1 MLQNRP
7 CLHQSFSSSR
17 RSINWYPRF
26 TEFLSLSTIKGLQ
39 SSCLYQG
46 FTEFPSLSKVY
57 RVPVSIQGLQSSC
70 LYPLSRVYRVP
81 VSIKGLQSSRLYPG
95 FTEIQSQYF
104 PCFRQRERKEK
115 CRKPLL
121 HCSIFFFSMPCDS
134 TQGFCS
140 ATRNWIELY
149 KNLTIL
155 SSLDAYT

>member
-57 RVPVSIQGLQSSC
+57 RVPVSIHFQGFTEFLS
-70 LYPLSRVYRVP
+70 LSRVYRVP
-81 VSIKGLQSSRLYPG
+81 VSIQDLQ
-95 FTEIQSQYF
+95 
-104 PCFRQRERKEK
+104 K
-115 CRKPLL
+115 
-121 HCSIFFFSMPCDS
+121 
-134 TQGFCS
+134 
-140 ATRNWIELY
+140 
-149 KNLTIL
+149 
-155 SSLDAYT
+155 SSLNIFLVSGRGREKKSVENPSFTALFSFFQCHVIPHRGSVQPQETELSCIRT